1 MKIVNSRLGLEVEF
15 LENQVLNLTLES
27 PGYFAKMV
35 YSIGKQIDG
44 EEGELIISDSEKE
57 ISLEK
62 KAIIITNPLMVN
74 CNEKKILTQ
83 LYKNLSEKIVQDYS
97 MEFAKINQQIITFM
111 ELLANSSEYN
121 LTMDVDLQALGLVKY
136 CNVYVDTYYDNL

>member
-136 CNVYVDTYYDNL
+136 CNVYV